1 MKISFKKFVK
11 EYLDLPNYKIPEYMK
26 SFIKEMESNKRYCV
40 TLHRHAGRKTLNE
53 YMKKTSI

>member
-26 SFIKEMESNKRYCV
+26 SFIKEMESNKRYCIC
-40 TLHRHAGRKTLNE
+40 LHRYAGRKTLNE